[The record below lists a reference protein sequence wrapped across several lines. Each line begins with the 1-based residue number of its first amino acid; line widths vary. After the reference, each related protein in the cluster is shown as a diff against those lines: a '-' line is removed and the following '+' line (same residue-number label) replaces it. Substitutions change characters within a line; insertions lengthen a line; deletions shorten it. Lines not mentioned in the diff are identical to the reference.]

1 MAEFLAEEERGFAAG
16 LVTAMADGGVSLP
29 YVFLKHYHKLGITD
43 AEAMLMI
50 QLMAF
55 REKDEKSFPTIE
67 EIQNRMSS
75 DGDAVVRMLQRL
87 MKQKLIDIVESYDP
101 ASGMHVERYSL
112 IPLWMRLAAIIA
124 REETRLTA
132 EASGQPASAGAA
144 AQDVSSQAEG
154 AAVEQADQRE
164 ENIFYIF
171 EQEFGRPLSP
181 MEVDMIN
188 GWIDQDRYPEPL
200 ILAALKESVFAG
212 KVSFRYID
220 RILLDWN
227 RNNIHTVEQARE
239 YTQKFRSA
247 R

>member
-67 EIQNRMSS
+67 EIQSRMSS

-87 MKQKLIDIVESYDP
+87 MKQRLIDIVESYDS

-132 EASGQPASAGAA
+132 DASGQPAGTGTAAYGA
-144 AQDVSSQAEG
+144 SLQAEG
-154 AAVEQADQRE
+154 AGEQAKQPE